1 MSISVRLCKAHSW
14 FFLLW
19 LLAVP
24 VAAEVETLPLEHEF
38 VSTVSQLSARSF
50 KAKTAAIEKL
60 VTLTD
65 VRVLTVLE
73 HLLAGTLYYRKQD
86 KAIVYV
92 EKVADGLRLYSVM
105 DDSELGVVSSREV
118 KKVSLNNSLRS
129 KLRSEIARLK
139 LQHKNPKVRLQ
150 AAKTLQGKIDSE
162 QAALPLREALSKERD
177 KAVSQA
183 LKETLAIFDL
193 DSGITPIQ
201 FDAVKVLKNS
211 LSQEARVKLNRLAH
225 EAEDKELSRAA
236 QAAVEKID
244 SRFKFYS
251 FVETLFFGLSLGS
264 VLLLI
269 AVGLAITFGVMGV
282 INMAHGELMMLGAY
296 TTYVVQLM
304 MPNAIEYS
312 LFLAIPLAF
321 IVSGAVG
328 IAIERGVIRFLYGRP
343 LETLL
348 ATFGISLFLQQLVRS
363 IFSSLNRPVTTPQW
377 MSGFLQIN
385 DALSLTY
392 NRLYILIFSL
402 MVFMALLLVLK
413 KTSLGLQVRAV
424 SQNREMAKAMGIRT
438 EWVDAL
444 TFGLGSGIAG
454 VAGVALSQLTNVGPN
469 LGQSY
474 IIDSFMVVVFGG
486 VGNLWG
492 TLVGAMSLG
501 VLNKFIEP
509 FSGAVL
515 AKIVVLVFIILFI
528 QRRPRGL
535 FPQQGRAAE
544 N

>member
-264 VLLLI
+264 VLLL
-269 AVGLAITFGVMGV
+269 
-282 INMAHGELMMLGAY
+282 
-296 TTYVVQLM
+296 
-304 MPNAIEYS
+304 
-312 LFLAIPLAF
+312 
-321 IVSGAVG
+321 
-328 IAIERGVIRFLYGRP
+328 
-343 LETLL
+343 
-348 ATFGISLFLQQLVRS
+348 
-363 IFSSLNRPVTTPQW
+363 
-377 MSGFLQIN
+377 
-385 DALSLTY
+385 
-392 NRLYILIFSL
+392 
-402 MVFMALLLVLK
+402 
-413 KTSLGLQVRAV
+413 
-424 SQNREMAKAMGIRT
+424 
-438 EWVDAL
+438 
-444 TFGLGSGIAG
+444 
-454 VAGVALSQLTNVGPN
+454 
-469 LGQSY
+469 
-474 IIDSFMVVVFGG
+474 
-486 VGNLWG
+486 
-492 TLVGAMSLG
+492 
-501 VLNKFIEP
+501 
-509 FSGAVL
+509 
-515 AKIVVLVFIILFI
+515 
-528 QRRPRGL
+528 
-535 FPQQGRAAE
+535 
-544 N
+544 